1 MADNGRSI
9 VTRDLELEAL
19 RQQEEKM
26 RLEIVQLKENID
38 KLVLYG
44 WSSESNSVE
53 LTLYGS
59 AYNNDLVERK
69 LSYNSDY
76 NLDTDS
82 DSLTRENHLLLLIV
96 HLRIIF
102 LCILQ
107 YNLKLKL
114 LQPVGRG

>member
-44 WSSESNSVE
+44 WSSESNSVKLMAQ
-53 LTLYGS
+53 LT
-59 AYNNDLVERK
+59 
-69 LSYNSDY
+69 
-76 NLDTDS
+76 TM
-82 DSLTRENHLLLLIV
+82 T
-96 HLRIIF
+96 
-102 LCILQ
+102 
-107 YNLKLKL
+107 
-114 LQPVGRG
+114 